1 MPTTRDNDEERSARI
16 DRLVEQPR
24 TQNANAEMRRGL
36 PSREGDVMPAR
47 TTPEDGD
54 IVVRQKSGKPSVYVL
69 GIPSAPAQFQVRT
82 RDEAVAQALAFAKR
96 QQVRAW
102 FTKGDDE
109 FVLLGTF
116 REEQVES
123 ARSS

>member
-1 MPTTRDNDEERSARI
+1 MPTTRDDDEERSARI

-24 TQNANAEMRRGL
+24 TQNANSDMRRDV

-54 IVVRQKSGKPSVYVL
+54 IVVRKEQREGTLVYAL
-69 GIPSAPAQFQVRT
+69 HTAPGADQYLLRN

-96 QQVRAW
+96 QHVRAW
-102 FTKGDDE
+102 CADDE

-116 REEQVES
+116 REEHVEP